1 MKTAKIRDVAEE
13 AGVSVA
19 TVSRAMN
26 DAKTVSPELRKRVQ
40 AAARK
45 LGYRPNTVARSL
57 RRRHTKIWALII
69 SDITNPFF
77 TSVARGVE
85 DVAQKAGYSVM
96 LCNADEDPTKEASY
110 LVVAEQDQV
119 AGVILS
125 PHSASTDI
133 SLLQDSSIPCV
144 VIDRALAQPVDSVL
158 VDSRAGAREA
168 TLHLL
173 DSGWR
178 RPACITGPEDA
189 STAVERRR
197 GYVDALR
204 ERGLSRNEQILH
216 GQFRSDDG
224 RLAAA
229 KMLAGETPPDAFFIA
244 SATLALGVLAELS
257 ERGMQVGTDI
267 GIVTFDDAQWAPLLN
282 PPISVVSQPAYEI
295 GAEAGRLLVNRMLE
309 EAPPIARKI
318 TLATTL
324 IVRESSRGTR
334 SGSQMVSASGT
345 DTTLLT

>member
-1 MKTAKIRDVAEE
+1 MKAANIRDVAKE

-26 DAKTVSPELRKRVQ
+26 NAKSVSPELKKRVQ

-57 RRRHTKIWALII
+57 RRRHTRIWALII
-69 SDITNPFF
+69 SDITTPFF

-96 LCNADEDPTKEASY
+96 LCNADEDPVKEAHY
-110 LVVAEQDQV
+110 LEVAEQDQV

-125 PHSASTDI
+125 PHSAGTDV
-133 SLLQDSSIPCV
+133 SLLHNSSIPCV
-144 VIDRALAQPVDSVL
+144 VIDRPLSESIDSVV

-189 STAVERRR
+189 YTAVERRR
-197 GYVDALR
+197 GYEDALR
-204 ERGLSRNEQILH
+204 ERGLSYTGKIIHQP
-216 GQFRSDDG
+216 FRADG
-224 RLAAA
+224 GRRAAA
-229 KMLAGETPPDAFFIA
+229 ELLSSETPPDSFFVA
-244 SATLALGVLAELS
+244 NTALALGVLAEFA
-257 ERGMQVGTDI
+257 ERGLRAGTDI
-267 GIVTFDDAQWAPLLN
+267 GIITFDEVPWASLLTSPL
-282 PPISVVSQPAYEI
+282 SVVSQPAYEV
-295 GAEAGRLLVNRMLE
+295 GAEAARLLAHRMLE
-309 EAPPIARKI
+309 EAAPVARKVI
-318 TLATTL
+318 LATTL
-324 IVRESSRGTR
+324 IARESSQRIQD
-334 SGSQMVSASGT
+334 GSRVVPASVPDKYGMS
-345 DTTLLT
+345 